1 MPGVV
6 DRLETPLACLAARL
20 GRPALLPS
28 ARLASRVNYWMGQ
41 RSPKTKE
48 QQRDLLS
55 CTYWPSAAV
64 AGYHAL
70 FPAGVETFQAFIPAQ
85 HAQEVFE
92 SVLRYSQ
99 QQGCL
104 PLWCVIK
111 QHRHD
116 SFLLSYQFDGFSL
129 EWPVSAILTES
140 RDR

>member
-1 MPGVV
+1 
-6 DRLETPLACLAARL
+6 
-20 GRPALLPS
+20 
-28 ARLASRVNYWMGQ
+28 MGQ

-55 CTYWPSAAV
+55 YTYWPSAAV

-99 QQGCL
+99 QQGCN
-104 PLWCVIK
+104 
-111 QHRHD
+111 
-116 SFLLSYQFDGFSL
+116 
-129 EWPVSAILTES
+129 
-140 RDR
+140 